1 MVQAIRTL
9 ENALGSPSKQFLS
22 CEQNCFDKLGKSVVA
37 SRFLS
42 HGHEIEI
49 TDLKIKVSFSCYN
62 IYTKII
68 HFESSYVCFYQKGIF

>member
-9 ENALGSPSKQFLS
+9 ENALGSPCKQFLS

-42 HGHEIEI
+42 NGHKIVI
-49 TDLKIKVSFSCYN
+49 TDLKIKVA
-62 IYTKII
+62 
-68 HFESSYVCFYQKGIF
+68 